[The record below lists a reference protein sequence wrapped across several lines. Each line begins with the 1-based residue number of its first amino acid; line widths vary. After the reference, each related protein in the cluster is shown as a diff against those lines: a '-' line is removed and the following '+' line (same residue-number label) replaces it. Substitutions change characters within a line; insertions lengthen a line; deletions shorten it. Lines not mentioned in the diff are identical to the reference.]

1 MKTTLLKIAVSI
13 FLLFSVSSFA
23 QPVSITLLHTSD
35 SHSRLDGMPAINPI
49 EGGIARVA
57 TLISSIRTS
66 EQNVMFFHSG
76 DFMVGDF
83 FFNKYFGVPELQ
95 ILKQLGCDAMAVG
108 NHEYD
113 LGPGAL
119 FSVLSE
125 SFAGGSFPLLSA
137 NSSVGNFPPLTPYI
151 SSLTYKTVSGVKI
164 GIFGLTTPDPLNNPS
179 PIVVSDSIMEIAY
192 QTVSILQSN
201 GANVIICLSHL
212 GYGIDTLLAANIPGI
227 NFILGGHDHYTTN
240 QIKQVANPGGIT
252 TYICH
257 SGEFYRHIGKIKFTY
272 NSGVVSLTN
281 FQMLN
286 VNSSV
291 TPEPTINGIVQGLK
305 TGIQTTY
312 GNVYG
317 TVLGTSYND
326 ISSLINYSSPNRDAA
341 LGNLVTDAY
350 RFKTSTQIA
359 LTARGLFEDKIYAG
373 QIVGADVIR
382 AVPYGFDT
390 TSGLG
395 LNLITCNITGV
406 QLLTGLEAVLE
417 SALMSEAFIPQ
428 TSGLTFDYNPYDS
441 LGQKIVLSSVK
452 VNGQPFNP
460 ASTYS
465 LTVNEAVYG
474 ILQML
479 GIQVTNVNPTGIPEF
494 AALRDKIMALGYV
507 YYYSEG
513 RIKDITHVGIRG
525 NEGSVLGKYV
535 LGNNYP
541 NPFNPETK
549 INYTI
554 PETAMVSIKIYDML
568 GKEVT
573 TLINTKQNAGTYS
586 VTFRAASLSSGT
598 YFYRLSTEK
607 YSEVKKMVLLR

>member
-1 MKTTLLKIAVSI
+1 
-13 FLLFSVSSFA
+13 
-23 QPVSITLLHTSD
+23 
-35 SHSRLDGMPAINPI
+35 
-49 EGGIARVA
+49 
-57 TLISSIRTS
+57 
-66 EQNVMFFHSG
+66 
-76 DFMVGDF
+76 
-83 FFNKYFGVPELQ
+83 
-95 ILKQLGCDAMAVG
+95 
-108 NHEYD
+108 
-113 LGPGAL
+113 
-119 FSVLSE
+119 
-125 SFAGGSFPLLSA
+125 
-137 NSSVGNFPPLTPYI
+137 
-151 SSLTYKTVSGVKI
+151 
-164 GIFGLTTPDPLNNPS
+164 
-179 PIVVSDSIMEIAY
+179 
-192 QTVSILQSN
+192 
-201 GANVIICLSHL
+201 
-212 GYGIDTLLAANIPGI
+212 
-227 NFILGGHDHYTTN
+227 
-240 QIKQVANPGGIT
+240 
-252 TYICH
+252 
-257 SGEFYRHIGKIKFTY
+257 
-272 NSGVVSLTN
+272 
-281 FQMLN
+281 
-286 VNSSV
+286 
-291 TPEPTINGIVQGLK
+291 
-305 TGIQTTY
+305 
-312 GNVYG
+312 
-317 TVLGTSYND
+317 
-326 ISSLINYSSPNRDAA
+326 
-341 LGNLVTDAY
+341 
-350 RFKTSTQIA
+350 
-359 LTARGLFEDKIYAG
+359 
-373 QIVGADVIR
+373 
-382 AVPYGFDT
+382 
-390 TSGLG
+390 
-395 LNLITCNITGV
+395 
-406 QLLTGLEAVLE
+406 
-417 SALMSEAFIPQ
+417 MSEAFIPQ